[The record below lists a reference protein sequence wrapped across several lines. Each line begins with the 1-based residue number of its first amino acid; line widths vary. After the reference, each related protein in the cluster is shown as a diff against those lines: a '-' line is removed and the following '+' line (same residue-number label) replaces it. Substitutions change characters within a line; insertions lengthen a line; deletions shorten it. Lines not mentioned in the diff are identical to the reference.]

1 MQDIKTLMRRHKLSS
16 KRDKVIIQ
24 RIIDSILAAREQSK
38 TIKHNSKPLDI
49 ICSTPASNIT
59 YATKR

>member
-1 MQDIKTLMRRHKLSS
+1 MQDIKTLTKRWKLSS

-24 RIIDSILAAREQSK
+24 RIIDSVLTAREQSK

-49 ICSTPASNIT
+49 TCSTPAGNIT

>member
-1 MQDIKTLMRRHKLSS
+1 MQDINTLMKRCKLAN
-16 KRDKVIIQ
+16 KREKVIIQ
-24 RIIDSILAAREQSK
+24 AIIDSVLAAREQSK

-49 ICSTPASNIT
+49 TCSTPASNIT